1 MCRILWFDDLRT
13 NGSQRPSRP
22 DRAAGSGNE
31 REGTA
36 MYDVTMMRVV
46 ASDRR
51 ADAHQAADL
60 HRQRVAL
67 RADARSVLASTLQ
80 RLAMRLDARSCQ
92 VTQDARTRDAIA
104 ARSELCSAV

>member
-1 MCRILWFDDLRT
+1 
-13 NGSQRPSRP
+13 
-22 DRAAGSGNE
+22 
-31 REGTA
+31 

-67 RADARSVLASTLQ
+67 RADARSMLASILQ

-92 VTQDARTRDAIA
+92 VTQDGARTPDAIS